1 MRGIAIS
8 GLLSII
14 LATGCQPPTAEEEGT
29 SPTAPSGERRAP
41 PLPTPPERPS
51 APPDVPT
58 VADAWDLSGDA
69 SGVETIAG
77 VPLEESTEG
86 PWRIRRPARGNDV
99 APGTFGLGGLGL
111 SGTGRGGGGTG
122 EGTIG
127 LGSIGSIG
135 RGAGSG
141 YGRGAGSASGSKS
154 TSRPKRRPKPKP
166 SSAPGAA
173 EAKPAYSPSKPLRQT
188 PVGPLKAGS
197 TDDNADFKGFL
208 AYLDATRE
216 TLGERFESID
226 VRGRTLVRVVDRRG
240 QPLPGAKVRLVNRHG
255 RELWRA
261 TTYGDGRAP
270 VYQGVALGG
279 GLGQEEPDTFALL
292 IDAEGTQVREPWRGP
307 GNDVTVTLPVDRKL
321 APLVVEV
328 LFIIDTTGSMGDE
341 IAQVKATLL
350 AVTDRIHR
358 VDQATELRY
367 GAVLYRD
374 ISDSYVT
381 MHHPFTAD
389 IQAFDAA
396 LRKIDANGGGDYPE
410 SVNQGLAQ
418 AVEGMQWQPGSAKVA
433 FLIGD
438 APPHMDYKGEATY
451 GESAREAV
459 ALGIRIHA
467 VAASGLDPLGSVV
480 FRQVAQLTRGKFI
493 FIEYG
498 KDLAGSAA
506 KHGVTKGDLNANNLD
521 TIIFDQIRE
530 EIREWG
536 AR

>member
-1 MRGIAIS
+1 MRDIATA
-8 GLLSII
+8 GLLAMI
-14 LATGCQPPTAEEEGT
+14 LMTGCGQPPPAEQDSERPPGVEHTA
-29 SPTAPSGERRAP
+29 RRAP
-41 PLPTPPERPS
+41 ALPSPPTLTT
-51 APPDVPT
+51 APPKTAT
-58 VADAWDLSGDA
+58 VADAWDLGGDA
-69 SGVETIAG
+69 SGVESVNG
-77 VPLEESTEG
+77 MPLALETEG
-86 PWRIRRPARGNDV
+86 PWQIRRPARSRADDSSY
-99 APGTFGLGGLGL
+99 GLGGLGL
-111 SGTGRGGGGTG
+111 VGTGRGGGGTG
-122 EGTIG
+122 EGSIG

-135 RGAGSG
+135 RGGGGGSGSG
-141 YGRGAGSASGSKS
+141 YGRGSGALA
-154 TSRPKRRPKPKP
+154 RPKR
-166 SSAPGAA
+166 S
-173 EAKPAYSPSKPLRQT
+173 AKPARPTPSPSKAGYGAGPDKSAKQA
-188 PVGPLKAGS
+188 PVGPLKAGA
-197 TDDNADFKGFL
+197 TDDNADLKGFL
-208 AYLDATRE
+208 AYLDGARK
-216 TLGERFESID
+216 TLRDRFEEID
-226 VRGRTLVRVVDRRG
+226 VRGRTLIRVVDRGGR
-240 QPLPGAKVRLVNRHG
+240 PIPGAQVRLVNKHQ

-270 VYQGVALGG
+270 VYQGMALRSGQGQDDPRELALVVDALG
-279 GLGQEEPDTFALL
+279 A
-292 IDAEGTQVREPWRGP
+292 QVTEPWPGP
-307 GNDVTVTLPVDRKL
+307 GEALTITAPVDR
-321 APLVVEV
+321 APSPLVVEV

-341 IAQVKATLL
+341 IAQIKATLL
-350 AVTDRIHR
+350 AVTDRIRR
-358 VDQATELRY
+358 VDAKTELRY

-381 MHHPFTAD
+381 MQHPFTED

-418 AVEGMQWQPGSAKVA
+418 AVQGMQWQPSSAKVA

-451 GESAREAV
+451 GESARQAV

-506 KHGVTKGDLNANNLD
+506 KHGVTKKDLNANNLD

-530 EIREWG
+530 EIRGWG